1 MKKIILSSILL
12 AVLFSCIKNT
22 ENFESSSSS
31 QTDPDA
37 IDNLNIQTNSF
48 TEIDSTG
55 ILMFPLQMGQ
65 NPRKDG
71 EYSYKQMP
79 DNGYWNIVFLNSN
92 TNEYHLLTEN
102 KVMIINYDYK
112 YNTHEG
118 TDISKKTDH
127 IFYNI
132 RSKDYNKDKLLNE
145 KDPVYLF
152 VSDKSGKKL
161 RQISPADYDLNSWK
175 YIQSS
180 HKVIMTATKDSNKN
194 DIFDNEDEIS
204 TFEIILDQSE
214 TPKEVFQSDLKN
226 KLKKLY
232 DRDWKKIK

>member
-1 MKKIILSSILL
+1 
-12 AVLFSCIKNT
+12 
-22 ENFESSSSS
+22 
-31 QTDPDA
+31 
-37 IDNLNIQTNSF
+37 
-48 TEIDSTG
+48 
-55 ILMFPLQMGQ
+55 
-65 NPRKDG
+65 
-71 EYSYKQMP
+71 
-79 DNGYWNIVFLNSN
+79 
-92 TNEYHLLTEN
+92 
-102 KVMIINYDYK
+102 MIINIILTKALIYP
-112 YNTHEG
+112 
-118 TDISKKTDH
+118 KKPDH

-232 DRDWKKIK
+232 DRDWKK